1 MRVSCRSLA
10 SAGTL
15 LLLATAPLFGQ
26 RYRTG
31 IGVYGG
37 GSWFT
42 DLDPDAAVDTRL
54 ATNWNAG
61 VQLEGW
67 LGRVGLRLTGE
78 YAERGLKD
86 VDTHDF
92 RLYAADLSLL
102 VRLLPAGV
110 DRAVAPYIAIG
121 GGALQLDSRT
131 GPDPTIGYH
140 SDRAIKPVAT
150 VGLGADFQTASP
162 LGMRLEVADRVL
174 IESPFGDPNASGF
187 HPAHEV
193 IGRMALQL
201 RLGRLSSSP
210 RVLAVRP
217 PRTRVAPPPPAPR
230 ESQPPREPEP
240 PPPPQPPQP
249 PEQAPSAPEPALE
262 RLTTRLDSVAAMVEA
277 HTEDLM
283 RIQARLAVLDQKLE
297 RQSTAVATA
306 APRPAPTASRGNR
319 LYTVQVGAY
328 RDRRAAEQLVA
339 RIGQGNLPVWVSQ
352 ATVNG
357 RTYYRVRAGALPNW
371 NQAVQ
376 LAERLGRDHKLKT
389 WVAPISPSENLPP
402 DAVSATRAALGGS

>member
-10 SAGTL
+10 STGTL

-37 GSWFT
+37 GSWFS
-42 DLDPDAAVDTRL
+42 DLDPDGAVDTRL
-54 ATNWNAG
+54 ATNWSAG
-61 VQLEGW
+61 VQFEGW
-67 LGRVGLRLTGE
+67 LGRLGLRLTGE

-86 VDTHDF
+86 VDSHDF

-131 GPDPTIGYH
+131 GPDPAIGYY

-193 IGRMALQL
+193 VGRMALQL

-217 PRTRVAPPPPAPR
+217 PTRVTPPPAAPQ
-230 ESQPPREPEP
+230 ETQQPREPEA

-249 PEQAPSAPEPALE
+249 PQQAPEPVLE
-262 RLTTRLDSVAAMVEA
+262 RLTTRLDSVAAKVEA

-283 RIQARLAVLDQKLE
+283 RIQARLADLDQKIE
-297 RQSTAVATA
+297 RQSTVVAA
-306 APRPAPTASRGNR
+306 APRPTPTAASRGDR

-339 RIGQGNLPVWVSQ
+339 RIGQDKLPVWVSQ

-376 LAERLGRDHKLKT
+376 LAERLGRDHKLQT
-389 WVAPISPSENLPP
+389 WVAPISPSESLPP
-402 DAVSATRAALGGS
+402 DAVSATRAALGES

>member
-15 LLLATAPLFGQ
+15 LLLVTAPLFGQ

-54 ATNWNAG
+54 APGWNAG

-67 LGRVGLRLTGE
+67 LGRLGLRLTGE

-86 VDTHDF
+86 VDSYDF

-102 VRLLPAGV
+102 VRLLPVGV

-131 GPDPTIGYH
+131 GPDPAIGYL

-162 LGMRLEVADRVL
+162 LGARLEVADRVL

-201 RLGRLSSSP
+201 RLGRLSSRP

-217 PRTRVAPPPPAPR
+217 PQTRVAPPPPAPQ
-230 ESQPPREPEP
+230 ESQRPREPEP

-249 PEQAPSAPEPALE
+249 PQQAPEPALE
-262 RLTTRLDSVAAMVEA
+262 RLATRLDSVAAMVEA
-277 HTEDLM
+277 HTEDLT
-283 RIQARLAVLDQKLE
+283 RIQARLADLDQKLE
-297 RQSTAVATA
+297 RQSTVVAAA
-306 APRPAPTASRGNR
+306 APRPTPTAASRGNR

-339 RIGQGNLPVWVSQ
+339 RIGQDKLPVWVSQ

-357 RTYYRVRAGALPNW
+357 RTYYRVRAGALPSW

-389 WVAPISPSENLPP
+389 WVAPISPSESLPP
-402 DAVSATRAALGGS
+402 DAVSATRAALGES